1 MTEKKKKASNSSM
14 RLDKFLVE
22 MGKGTRSQIKEMAKK
37 GRIQINGIVIKAT
50 DEKIDPEKDA
60 VLLDGQPV
68 SYAHTEYFMLN
79 KPAGTVSATEDG
91 KYPTVISL
99 IGSALRKDLFPVG
112 RLDLDTEGLLL
123 ITNDGAM
130 AHELLSPKKHVD
142 KIYLAYIEGTLP
154 KDAKKQMKEGLVIE
168 EGVKTLPAELVILPP
183 QEGMKEGLTAVSL
196 RIHEGKFHQ
205 VKRMFEVLGCKV
217 VYLKRVTM
225 GPLVLDPSLKPGEYR
240 GLKEKELKALERKM
254 NEKDRT
260 HILDGVSAVLFDL
273 DGTLVDSM
281 WMWEAI
287 DIEYLGRYGLTCP
300 PDLQKSIEG
309 MSFSETAVYF
319 KERFN
324 LPDSIDEIK
333 QAWVE
338 MSLEKYQKEVPVKPG
353 VREFLEE
360 ITIRGIKA
368 GIATSNGREMVD
380 AVLKSLGLEKYFQ
393 VVATACEVTAGK
405 PAPDIYLEV
414 ARRLQAEPSR
424 CMVFEDV
431 PAGIQAGKRA
441 GMRVCAV
448 EDAFSTGMR
457 QEKMELADFYID
469 DYNELFDAE

>member
-1 MTEKKKKASNSSM
+1 MTKTI
-14 RLDKFLVE
+14 RLDKFLADS
-22 MGKGTRSQIKEMAKK
+22 GIGTRSEVKKQIKNQMVTV
-37 GRIQINGIVIKAT
+37 NGVPVKDGSMKISPDT
-50 DEKIDPEKDA
+50 DEILVSGEKI
-60 VLLDGQPV
+60 
-68 SYAHTEYFMLN
+68 SYSEYQYIMFH
-79 KPAGTVSATEDG
+79 KPAGCVTAHTDQLHKTVMDYLPATLH
-91 KYPTVISL
+91 KKLS
-99 IGSALRKDLFPVG
+99 PVG

-154 KDAKKQMKEGLVIE
+154 KDAKKQMQEGLIIE
-168 EGVKTLPAELVILPP
+168 EGVKTLPAELVILDPP
-183 QEGMKEGLTAVSL
+183 AGMKEGLTAVSL

-217 VYLKRVTM
+217 VYLKRMTM

-240 GLKEKELKALERKM
+240 ALKEEELKALERKI
-254 NEKDRT
+254 NEKERT
-260 HILDGVSAVLFDL
+260 HILDGISAVLFDL

-287 DIEYLGRYGLTCP
+287 DVEYLGRYGLECP
-300 PDLQKSIEG
+300 SDLQKAIEG

-324 LPDSIDEIK
+324 LPDSIEEIK

-360 ITIRGIKA
+360 ISIRGIKA

-380 AVLKSLGLEKYFQ
+380 AVLKSLGLEQYFQ
-393 VVATACEVTAGK
+393 VVATACEVAAGK

-414 ARRLQAEPSR
+414 ARRLGAKPEN
-424 CMVFEDV
+424 CLVFEDV
-431 PAGIQAGKRA
+431 PAGIMAGKNA
-441 GMRVCAV
+441 GMKVIAV
-448 EDAFSTGMR
+448 EDDFSETMKE
-457 QEKMELADFYID
+457 EKEQLADRLIHDFY
-469 DYNELFDAE
+469 EVL

>member
-1 MTEKKKKASNSSM
+1 MEKPV
-14 RLDKFLVE
+14 RLDKFLADA
-22 MGKGTRSQIKEMAKK
+22 GAGTRSEVKK
-37 GRIQINGIVIKAT
+37 YIQKGQVQVNGKSVK
-50 DEKIDPEKDA
+50 KPELKVTEEDQ
-60 VLLDGQPV
+60 VVMNGQEIHAAP
-68 SYAHTEYFMLN
+68 EYVYYLFN
-79 KPAGTVSATEDG
+79 KPAGCVSATEDSRD
-91 KYPTVISL
+91 KTVLDYIEEKDR
-99 IGSALRKDLFPVG
+99 RKGLFPVG

-154 KDAKKQMKEGLVIE
+154 KDAKKQMQEGLIIE
-168 EGVKTLPAELVILPP
+168 EGVKTLPAELVILDPP
-183 QEGMKEGLTAVSL
+183 AGMKEGLTAVSL

-217 VYLKRVTM
+217 VYLKRMTM

-240 GLKEKELKALERKM
+240 ALKEEELKALERKI
-254 NEKDRT
+254 NEKERT
-260 HILDGVSAVLFDL
+260 HILDGISAVLFDL

-287 DIEYLGRYGLTCP
+287 DVEYLGRYGLECP
-300 PDLQKSIEG
+300 SDLQKAIEG

-324 LPDSIDEIK
+324 LPDSIEEIK

-360 ITIRGIKA
+360 ISIRGIKA

-380 AVLKSLGLEKYFQ
+380 AVLKSLGLEQYFQ
-393 VVATACEVTAGK
+393 VVATACEVAAGK

-414 ARRLQAEPSR
+414 ARRLGAKPEN
-424 CMVFEDV
+424 CLVFEDV
-431 PAGIQAGKRA
+431 PAGIMAGKNA
-441 GMRVCAV
+441 GMKVIAV
-448 EDAFSTGMR
+448 EDDFSETMKE
-457 QEKMELADFYID
+457 EKEQLADRLIHDFY
-469 DYNELFDAE
+469 EVL